1 MPLPSRFLNG
11 NNGLLMRQVKSFIG
25 AVLILIGL
33 LSLVTIFL
41 PSKVTVSKTILINAK
56 DSAVRAQVEDL
67 KNWKNWYPA
76 FQNKNMIITQSIRND
91 TVFGELSAENQNKL
105 RVAIVI
111 PQQSTINIFFAD
123 IKKQKENFQF
133 LVVPGSAGKTNVTLN
148 VNSDLGWYPWKKLV
162 GIFLDKITGPEYEA
176 ALKNIKKA
184 AENVNP

>member
-1 MPLPSRFLNG
+1 
-11 NNGLLMRQVKSFIG
+11 MRQVKLFTT
-25 AVLILIGL
+25 AVFILIAF

-41 PSKVTVSKTILINAK
+41 PCKVTVSKTIFINAK
-56 DSAVRAQVEDL
+56 DSAVRAQIADI

-76 FQNKNMIITQSIRND
+76 FQNKNMTIIQSIRND
-91 TVFGELSAENQNKL
+91 TVFGELITENQNKL
-105 RVAIVI
+105 QVAIVI
-111 PQQSTINIFFAD
+111 PQQGTINIYFPD

-133 LVVPGSAGKTNVTLN
+133 LVVAGSTGKTNLTLN